1 MLKQHIQ
8 NVEVAF
14 ENIEIV
20 HCKCSFLKQMKNFK
34 NVHIGSYFVV
44 ELIINNMMV
53 QTEFKRQR
61 INGLRENYI

>member
-20 HCKCSFLKQMKNFK
+20 HCKCSFWKQMKIFK

>member
-44 ELIINNMMV
+44 ALIINNIMV
-53 QTEFKRQR
+53 
-61 INGLRENYI
+61 